1 MYKRSRV
8 TGYVEP
14 LDADALP
21 MYERSVAVTGYVEPI
36 DEIPKLQKIG
46 LEMGIDLEKLGLDME
61 ELKKLESL
69 RPLHCKERAKL
80 AKDCVKSLGLLLLE
94 LHKEKEKNNATI

>member
-1 MYKRSRV
+1 MGGRWQSLRS
-8 TGYVEP
+8 
-14 LDADALP
+14 
-21 MYERSVAVTGYVEPI
+21 VEPI
-36 DEIPKLQKIG
+36 VRDTRRCKEIG

>member
-1 MYKRSRV
+1 MYKN
-8 TGYVEP
+8 YCFQHQLWQLNNE
-14 LDADALP
+14 ALP
-21 MYERSVAVTGYVEPI
+21 MYKTTLK
-36 DEIPKLQKIG
+36 DIG

-94 LHKEKEKNNATI
+94 LHKEKEKDNATI